1 MKHRPLPKKSCVKS
15 DDWKELYLAAL
26 YESDK
31 IKLAKRIAQAQIAIA
46 AERKKLFISARAIR
60 DIAHER
66 QVLDNASFC
75 LQALAS
81 CMAIPPAAS
90 HRAIQAATQ
99 ARIA

>member
-1 MKHRPLPKKSCVKS
+1 MKQRPLPKKSCVKS

-31 IKLAKRIAQAQIAIA
+31 IKLAKRIAQAQIAIET
-46 AERKKLFISARAIR
+46 ERKKLFISMRDIR
-60 DIAHER
+60 DITHER

-81 CMAIPPAAS
+81 CMAIPPVAS
-90 HRAIQAATQ
+90 SPRAMQV
-99 ARIA
+99 RIA

>member
-31 IKLAKRIAQAQIAIA
+31 IKLAKRIAQAPIAIA
-46 AERKKLFISARAIR
+46 AERKKLFISARDIR
-60 DIAHER
+60 DITHER

-81 CMAIPPAAS
+81 CMAIPPVAS
-90 HRAIQAATQ
+90 PRAIQA
-99 ARIA
+99 RIA